1 MAHIKAS
8 FRTEA
13 RGEPGTADG
22 DSGRATENSLL
33 SRLGLI
39 GESPVFRSA
48 LALLLRMA
56 TCDATVLIE
65 GETGTGKESAA
76 RALHYLGP
84 RRAAAFVPINCGAIP
99 DALVE
104 SELFGHVRGAF
115 TDARESHAGVVAQAE
130 GGTLFLDEVEAM
142 AARAQVALLRFLQDR
157 VYRPVGGTPRGADV
171 RVIAASNADL
181 HKLAEAG
188 VFRRDLLFRLDI
200 LRVEL
205 PPLRA
210 RADDVLLLAEAFA
223 ARLCR
228 QYGKPVR
235 KLHASALAV
244 LRAHPW
250 PGNVRELENLI
261 HRAVVLDD
269 GEWIRLP
276 DELAHPT
283 AVGGSSMPLP
293 DARLTDRPFR
303 AAKASAIASFERAY
317 LAELL
322 ARTDGN
328 ISEAARLAGK
338 ERSRLGKLAR
348 KHGLARSAPATDQQ
362 A

>member
-1 MAHIKAS
+1 MTRIKAS
-8 FRTEA
+8 FRSC
-13 RGEPGTADG
+13 EPGTADG
-22 DSGRATENSLL
+22 GSGCATEHSLL
-33 SRLGLI
+33 ARLGLI
-39 GESPVFRSA
+39 GESPVFKSA

-115 TDARESHAGVVAQAE
+115 TDAREAHAGVVAQAE

-157 VYRPVGGTPRGADV
+157 EYRPVGGTLRGADV
-171 RVIAASNADL
+171 RVIAASNAHL

-188 VFRRDLLFRLDI
+188 LFRRDLLFRLDI

-235 KLHASALAV
+235 KLHASAPAV
-244 LRAHPW
+244 LRAHHW

-283 AVGGSSMPLP
+283 AAGGATMPQPP

-348 KHGLARSAPATDQQ
+348 KHGLARSAPATDHQ